1 VLVVDTN
8 VLGYLFIEGDF
19 SRNARALL
27 EYDSDWHSEP
37 FILVELTNVFATEIR
52 VRRASL
58 RDAMLALTHAQV
70 VIEPGFYRARHAD
83 VLSLAIEFKV
93 SAYDARFLAVARA
106 LGVPLVTE
114 DVKLR
119 KAAPPLTQS
128 IAQALAA

>member
-1 VLVVDTN
+1 MLVVDTN

-19 SRNARALL
+19 YRSARSLF
-27 EYDSDWHSEP
+27 EHDSDWRSEP

-52 VRRASL
+52 ARRASL
-58 RDAMLALTHAQV
+58 RDSMLTLGHAQV
-70 VIEPGFYRARHAD
+70 VIEPGLHAARHAD

-114 DVKLR
+114 DAKLR
-119 KAAPPLTQS
+119 KAAPALTQS